1 LPLYLTTNAYLIS
14 LLGASIALVYI
25 NNRHVATSVMMIA
38 LLGILGANIAVFYT
52 FRKSSPDYDYE
63 VYKEMFRVL
72 ETWILILV
80 LIF

>member
-1 LPLYLTTNAYLIS
+1 MTTKTYLLS

-25 NNRHVATSVMMIA
+25 NNRHVATLIMMIA
-38 LLGILGANIAVFYT
+38 LLVILGTNIGVFYT
-52 FRKSSPDYDYE
+52 YRKSSTDYDYE

-72 ETWILILV
+72 ETWILVLV

>member
-1 LPLYLTTNAYLIS
+1 MTTNTYLLS

-25 NNRHVATSVMMIA
+25 NNRHVATLIMMIA
-38 LLGILGANIAVFYT
+38 LLVILGANIAVFYT
-52 FRKSSPDYDYE
+52 YRKSSTDYDYE

-72 ETWILILV
+72 ETWILVLV